1 MIVEIEITIERDM
14 LMLGETFTLFRP
26 VYYLITIFLVCNFV
40 YVVFL
45 NNKIKA
51 NSYILLNS
59 FFFVII
65 GAMLLFQQ
73 GIIVDETNQSGDTV
87 IFDLTI
93 LFGILFIVSFIFQKK
108 KKGKA

>member
-1 MIVEIEITIERDM
+1 
-14 LMLGETFTLFRP
+14 MLGETFTLFRP

-45 NNKIKA
+45 SNKIKA
-51 NSYILLNS
+51 NSYILFNS

-73 GIIVDETNQSGDTV
+73 GIIVDEANLAGDPV
-87 IFDLTI
+87 IFILTI
-93 LFGILFIVSFIFQKK
+93 LFGILFIASFIFQNTKK
-108 KKGKA
+108 RKA

>member
-1 MIVEIEITIERDM
+1 
-14 LMLGETFTLFRP
+14 MLGETFTLFRP
-26 VYYLITIFLVCNFV
+26 IYYLITIFLVCNFV

-51 NSYILLNS
+51 NSYILFNS
-59 FFFVII
+59 LFFVII

-73 GIIVDETNQSGDTV
+73 GIIVDETNQSGDPV

-93 LFGILFIVSFIFQKK
+93 IFVVLFIASFIFRNIKK
-108 KKGKA
+108 RKV